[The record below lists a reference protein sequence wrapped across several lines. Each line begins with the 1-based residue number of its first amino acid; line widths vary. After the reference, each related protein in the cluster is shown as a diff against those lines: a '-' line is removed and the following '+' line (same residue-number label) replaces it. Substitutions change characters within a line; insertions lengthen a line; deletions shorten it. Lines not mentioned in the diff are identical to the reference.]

1 MKEYLK
7 HQDSWTASQL
17 KGKSY
22 AEIQDLYFKAYR
34 KVHAFIPIGT
44 EEESRNTK
52 RSGLTLEPESS
63 KRQKISKEVP
73 TAEEEEE
80 EVVLSEEQ
88 LQQMVFVVPDEW
100 MNVEAIQTKYPITD
114 QEVQKDGRI
123 KSWKIIR
130 VGNHTEVYQFMED
143 MLKAFDRDDLVKLWS
158 LVKDIFRSSAP
169 IDNKERALWVDLKR
183 MFESVADDSI

>member
-44 EEESRNTK
+44 EEESRSTK

-80 EVVLSEEQ
+80 EVVLSEEK
-88 LQQMVFVVPDEW
+88 LQQMVFVVPDER

-114 QEVQKDGRI
+114 
-123 KSWKIIR
+123 
-130 VGNHTEVYQFMED
+130 
-143 MLKAFDRDDLVKLWS
+143 
-158 LVKDIFRSSAP
+158 
-169 IDNKERALWVDLKR
+169 
-183 MFESVADDSI
+183 

>member
-44 EEESRNTK
+44 EEESRSTK
-52 RSGLTLEPESS
+52 RYGLTLEPESS

-158 LVKDIFRSSAP
+158 LVKDRFRSSAP
-169 IDNKERALWVDLKR
+169 PDNKERALWVELKR
-183 MFESVADDSI
+183 MFEPIADDSI